1 MLSTYKSVIRNK
13 NFVYLWASQIFSQLT
28 INIMNFVFFIKLFE
42 VTGSA
47 ISTSLLWVSYAL
59 PAILIGP
66 FASGI
71 LDLVDKRKILVITNF
86 LQSLT
91 IFIYAFLSGSGIF
104 LLYGVVFVYSFLN
117 QFYVPSEISTLP
129 FVLKKKE
136 LVQGNSLFFI
146 TQQGSLVLGYGIA
159 GLLVSVLGFRTTLFL
174 CSIFLFIAFVSTTF
188 LPSNAPQKTTPK
200 LLEDTVVGFFKHLFE
215 GYKFIR
221 RERTILTPVLLLL
234 VFQVLLQ
241 VCAVQIPIIARD
253 LLSIPLNMAS
263 VFILVPAGI
272 GAGVGALYLPKILKK
287 GVRKK
292 KIIDTSLLSVGI
304 SIVLLT
310 FVVPVLFPVFKVI
323 LSFVLIALIGFGF
336 VGVLIPSQ
344 TFLQESTPEDFRGR
358 VFGNFSF
365 LVVIASVLPVIF
377 SGSIVELFGIRPL
390 FLALAI
396 VILIVFRTSKK
407 YGDEFLSG

>member
-91 IFIYAFLSGSGIF
+91 IFIYALLSGSGIF